1 MWVCRTHDND
11 IISSLLAHCFL
22 SSVTVHV
29 LLCCLQIF
37 GELEE
42 VGKTLQDD
50 VLDAAPAHGALGEMQ
65 GDISQCPYYA
75 GKMGKHDQII

>member
-1 MWVCRTHDND
+1 MCIYNAAHDND

-22 SSVTVHV
+22 SSVTVNN
-29 LLCCLQIF
+29 LCCLQIF

-42 VGKTLQDD
+42 VGKTLQAD

-65 GDISQCPYYA
+65 GDISQCPYNA

>member
-1 MWVCRTHDND
+1 MLPAD
-11 IISSLLAHCFL
+11 
-22 SSVTVHV
+22 
-29 LLCCLQIF
+29 F

-42 VGKTLQDD
+42 VGKTLQAD

-65 GDISQCPYYA
+65 GDISQCPYNA

>member
-1 MWVCRTHDND
+1 M
-11 IISSLLAHCFL
+11 
-22 SSVTVHV
+22 
-29 LLCCLQIF
+29 QIF

-50 VLDAAPAHGALGEMQ
+50 VLDAAPAHGEMQ

-75 GKMGKHDQII
+75 AKMGKLEQTIHLNSSLINQGFPNFFFFVSETHKIFTLITP

>member
-1 MWVCRTHDND
+1 MFV
-11 IISSLLAHCFL
+11 ISSFLAHCFP
-22 SSVTVHV
+22 SSVTVNL

-50 VLDAAPAHGALGEMQ
+50 DLDAAPVHGAHGEMQ

-75 GKMGKHDQII
+75 AKMGKHDQII

>member
-1 MWVCRTHDND
+1 M
-11 IISSLLAHCFL
+11 
-22 SSVTVHV
+22 
-29 LLCCLQIF
+29 QIF

-50 VLDAAPAHGALGEMQ
+50 VLDAAPAHGEMQ

-75 GKMGKHDQII
+75 AKMGKLDQTIHLNKPGIPKLFLSAKPIKYLL